1 MDWMGSFLGKTWISM
16 MFCTPSG
23 SSTTLWMDPLSA
35 KKDGRTPVKQAEQ
48 KGEAG
53 GLQPQVGKAGREPAL
68 GPQPSSW
75 QTTPV
80 LQSQPRLY
88 S

>member
-1 MDWMGSFLGKTWISM
+1 MDWMGSFLEKTWISM

-35 KKDGRTPVKQAEQ
+35 KKDGTTPVKEAER
-48 KGEAG
+48 KGEERGLRPQG
-53 GLQPQVGKAGREPAL
+53 GREGREPAL
-68 GPQPSSW
+68 GPQPPLW
-75 QTTPV
+75 QTRPV
-80 LQSQPRLY
+80 LQSQTRLY

>member
-1 MDWMGSFLGKTWISM
+1 MGSFLEKTWISM

-35 KKDGRTPVKQAEQ
+35 KKDGRTPVKEAER
-48 KGEAG
+48 KGEEG
-53 GLQPQVGKAGREPAL
+53 GLQPPGGNEGREPAP
-68 GPQPSSW
+68 GPQPPLW
-75 QTTPV
+75 QTRPI
-80 LQSQPRLY
+80 LQSQTRLY

>member
-1 MDWMGSFLGKTWISM
+1 MGSFLEKTWISM

-35 KKDGRTPVKQAEQ
+35 KKDGTTPVKEAER
-48 KGEAG
+48 KGEERGLRPQG
-53 GLQPQVGKAGREPAL
+53 GREGREPAL
-68 GPQPSSW
+68 GPQPPLW
-75 QTTPV
+75 QTRPI
-80 LQSQPRLY
+80 LQSQTRLY